1 VVFNFNKNRNVS
13 GLYAVFPK
21 RFGKNRGMKME
32 YRVVKENDLFLLTD
46 QAGNIT
52 ENHQYGLGL
61 YMKDTRFLSKFHLK
75 INGEDPVLL
84 SSRADENLLAT
95 ILLTN
100 PHMEKEGELVLWRE
114 SVEIERKRFIY
125 GGVFYE
131 KIKLKS
137 YFPEKI
143 TFTVSI
149 QTDVDFND
157 MFIVRGFQ
165 TGDVGKRTGQLRG
178 KNSLTYTYKGA
189 DQIKRA
195 TQFSWNKKASHV
207 NEEGEITFT
216 FTLNPQQEEEITL
229 MVQPQIGEERNER
242 ILPTDEA
249 LSQLMQSYQKWE
261 KSSTKVTT
269 NHPTMQRLITRGLKD
284 LRVLLTDVGFGAFP
298 VAGLPWFGVPFGRD
312 SLIAALQMLAFNPEV
327 AKGTLRT
334 MAAYQGTVNDPWR
347 DEQPGKIMHEIRY
360 GELAN
365 TNQIPFTPYYGTIDA
380 TPLFLILLTE
390 YVKWTGDLELVKE
403 MQVTI
408 DAALTWI
415 NEYGDRDGDLF
426 LEYHQE
432 SSKGIANQG
441 WKDSEDSIVHRTGE
455 YAKTPIALAEVQG
468 YVYQAKIGLASLY
481 DQLNKEDEANGL
493 REEAKQLREKF
504 NEVFWMEDV
513 SFYAIALDEN
523 KEQVGT
529 ITSNPGH
536 VLLAEMMDEEKQ
548 DKVIE
553 KLVSDSM
560 FSGYG
565 IRTMA
570 QGEAGYNPM
579 SYHDGSI
586 WPHDNSLIVL
596 GLSKVYKQT
605 EANKVIKGLI
615 HAAEHFEYDRLP
627 ELFCGYSSKLGKP
640 VKYPV
645 ACSPHAWAAG
655 TPLAFLQAMLRLFP
669 DSTSSTIHI
678 NPVLI
683 DDMNELHVENM
694 LIGRG
699 KLSFTVK
706 KEQGE
711 NVIYIKENTT
721 GYELLSQSP
730 CKVEI

>member
-1 VVFNFNKNRNVS
+1 
-13 GLYAVFPK
+13 
-21 RFGKNRGMKME
+21 MD
-32 YRVVKENDLFLLTD
+32 YRVIKENDLFLLTD

-75 INGEDPVLL
+75 INGADPVLL
-84 SSRADENLLAT
+84 SSSAAENLLAT

-100 PHMEKEGELVLWRE
+100 PHMEKEGELSLWRE

-125 GGVFYE
+125 EGVFYE

-137 YFPEKI
+137 YFPKKI
-143 TFTVSI
+143 AFTLSI
-149 QTDVDFND
+149 QADVDFND

-165 TGDVGKRTGQLRG
+165 TGNVGKRTGQIKG
-178 KNSLTYTYKGA
+178 KSSLIYTYEGA
-189 DQIKRA
+189 DDIKRS
-195 TQFSWNKKASHV
+195 TRISWDKKASHV
-207 NEEGEITFT
+207 YEQGEVMFS
-216 FTLNPQQEEEITL
+216 FELNHQEEEEITL
-229 MVQPQIGEERNER
+229 MVQPQMGEGINEN
-242 ILPTDEA
+242 ILSAGEA
-249 LSQLMQSYQKWE
+249 FSLLTQSYKKWE

-269 NHPTMQRLITRGLKD
+269 DHPTMQRLITRGLND

-334 MAAYQGTVNDPWR
+334 MAAYQGTANDPWR

-365 TNQIPFTPYYGTIDA
+365 TNQIPFTPYYGTVDA

-390 YVKWTGDLELVKE
+390 YVKWTGDFEFVKE
-403 MQVTI
+403 MQMTV
-408 DAALTWI
+408 DGALTWI

-441 WKDSEDSIVHRTGE
+441 WKDSGDSVVHRSGE
-455 YAKTPIALAEVQG
+455 YAKTPIALVEVQG
-468 YVYQAKIGLASLY
+468 YVYQAKMGIASLY
-481 DQLNKEDEANGL
+481 DQLNKTNEANNL
-493 REEAKQLREKF
+493 REEAELLRKKF
-504 NEVFWMEDV
+504 NEAFWMEDV
-513 SFYAIALDEN
+513 SFYAIALDEH
-523 KEQVGT
+523 KHQVGT

-536 VLLAEMMDEEKQ
+536 VLLAEMMDEEKLN
-548 DKVIE
+548 KVAE
-553 KLVSDSM
+553 RLVSEPM

-570 QGEAGYNPM
+570 EGEAGYNPM

-596 GLSKVYKQT
+596 GLSKANKQT
-605 EANKVIKGLI
+605 EVNKVIKGLVD
-615 HAAEHFEYDRLP
+615 AAEHFEYDRLP
-627 ELFCGYSSKLGKP
+627 ELFCGYSSNLGKP

-645 ACSPHAWAAG
+645 ACSPQAWAAG
-655 TPLAFLQAMLRLFP
+655 TPLAFVQAMLRLFP
-669 DSTSSTIHI
+669 DSTAGTIQI
-678 NPVLI
+678 NPLLI
-683 DDMNELHVENM
+683 DDMNEISVEN
-694 LIGRG
+694 LVIGNG
-699 KLSFTVK
+699 KLSLTVK
-706 KEQGE
+706 KEE
-711 NVIYIKENTT
+711 SETIIYVKENTT
-721 GYELLSQSP
+721 KYELLSQ
-730 CKVEI
+730 CKVRNYVG